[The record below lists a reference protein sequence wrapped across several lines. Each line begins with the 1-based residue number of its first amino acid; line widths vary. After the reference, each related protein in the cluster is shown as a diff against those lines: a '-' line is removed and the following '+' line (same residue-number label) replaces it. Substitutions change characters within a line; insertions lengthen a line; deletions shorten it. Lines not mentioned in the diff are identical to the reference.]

1 MPLCNFKGEHGIAHD
16 KLSNWDK
23 SEIRRDPGRLKEEIR
38 IGARWWKRGK
48 ESGQGV
54 DVWEALKLKRFFAR
68 LD

>member
-38 IGARWWKRGK
+38 IRAKMVEKRERKWTGSGCFGK
-48 ESGQGV
+48 
-54 DVWEALKLKRFFAR
+54 LLN
-68 LD
+68 